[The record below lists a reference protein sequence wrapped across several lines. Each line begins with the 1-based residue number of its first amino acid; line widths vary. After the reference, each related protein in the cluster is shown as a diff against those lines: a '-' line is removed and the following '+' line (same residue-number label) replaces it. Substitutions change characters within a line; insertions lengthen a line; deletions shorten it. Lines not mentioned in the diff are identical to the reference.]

1 MKCVLFSLLVSKS
14 QLIVISLLKH
24 LSSEQY
30 AVNFFFN
37 KLVID
42 NSGRKGFD
50 FFFEK
55 EISVSLA
62 YNFCGVVMYFF
73 YLINWN
79 YECPFERIDILIIS

>member
-1 MKCVLFSLLVSKS
+1 MFFFLLLVSKS

-30 AVNFFFN
+30 AVNFFLIN
-37 KLVID
+37 WLSIIQVGKVLI
-42 NSGRKGFD
+42 

-73 YLINWN
+73 YLIN
-79 YECPFERIDILIIS
+79 